1 MLKLRISDENRGWNK
16 IWIIIFGHFL
26 GHTWKTSFTLV
37 WDTFF
42 KGIFEECLWN
52 LFIEGITWAT
62 SWGLHCL
69 AYSFHYKIILGFV
82 LWIRVSS
89 TWIWMNFIFTCE
101 SFIFFSLAQG
111 SSNFGFFSRLF
122 ISFHF
127 HFGRGL
133 LTFTWS
139 YFLFKKLKKKIIS
152 CFFLLFLGFLV
163 FHVGFRIFFL
173 CKSLFQ
179 VGFSFPFASFLKFYW
194 RVSY

>member
-89 TWIWMNFIFTCE
+89 TWIWMNFITFYLFQIF
-101 SFIFFSLAQG
+101 SFSLVRAPFFS
-111 SSNFGFFSRLF
+111 
-122 ISFHF
+122 H
-127 HFGRGL
+127 L
-133 LTFTWS
+133 LKGP
-139 YFLFKKLKKKIIS
+139 LI
-152 CFFLLFLGFLV
+152 LV
-163 FHVGFRIFFL
+163 FSQGYSYLSIFILGEVFWLSHEAIFFL
-173 CKSLFQ
+173 KN
-179 VGFSFPFASFLKFYW
+179 
-194 RVSY
+194 